1 MRLASVSGEGG
12 PLKRFFIKIPKFLV
26 GFSHFLVDIPF
37 YFIIFVPKTIKLM
50 KPNPQILS
58 RLFTGM
64 SRITPP
70 TTSWRGLF
78 RRIVVL
84 LLAFAWSTIAFTQTM
99 VSSWSTLSDAMKTN
113 NANIKLSGN
122 CIAGAGDTYLHVP
135 AGYTVTL
142 DLNGFTI
149 DRNLSNAAESTQWEG
164 CVIRNEG
171 NLTIN
176 DSSGNNSGKIKGG
189 NSSDAGGIYNW
200 KSGSSNDT
208 ATDYGASL
216 TINGGTITGNRT
228 HTGGAITHRYGRLT
242 INNCVISGNTATDRG
257 GGIDLWGSNSVFT
270 MNGGTITNNTS
281 EGKYGEYG
289 GGISFVN
296 GTFNLGTNIITIT
309 GNKDKDNQENN
320 VSFAWNKN
328 VVLTFT
334 GTLNAGTSIGVY
346 NGTTV
351 AKTFTSGLATNN
363 SSRLSCFTSDQNSFT
378 VIKESGEAR
387 LKCVITPSVS
397 MSGWI
402 YGGAA
407 TSPIVS
413 DKGNYDGTVSCS
425 YQKNQ
430 SGDYV
435 TDKPVTAGTH
445 NVKATFPETTD
456 YAGTTATSTYTVS
469 KQSITIKAKD
479 QEITY
484 GNNIAIGTSQVTIS
498 SGSLAS
504 TDQLSSITISKT
516 NNSNTNVGTYNDG
529 ITASGASITIKDGST
544 DKASNYNITYA
555 KGKLTIKKAASSITT
570 APTAAS
576 LTYNGSAQ
584 TLLTNGTGTG
594 GTFYY
599 RLGTTGSWG
608 TSVPTQ
614 TAANNYNVYYYLKGD
629 GNHKD
634 TNSEANPAGPIAVTI
649 NKKALT
655 VTANAKSITYGDAP
669 ANDGVTYSGF
679 VNGESQSVLGGT
691 LSYTYSYSQY
701 DNVGNTYT
709 ITPKGLTSSN
719 YNISFVAGTLTVGK
733 KTVGLTWGSDQLT
746 YNGKTQAPTATATGL
761 VNSDVISVTVTG
773 GQKNVGSSY
782 TATAST
788 LTGTKNGN
796 YALPASNTKS
806 FSIGKAALTVT
817 AKNKTITYGDAPAN
831 DGVEYS
837 EFVNG
842 ESQSVLGG
850 TLTYAYDYAQY
861 GNVGNTY
868 KITPS
873 GLTSSNYDI
882 SFHTGTL
889 TVQQKEVGLNWS
901 TPTTF
906 TYDGSSQAP
915 TATATGL
922 VNSDA
927 IAVSVSGAETNAGNG
942 YTATA
947 SALTGAK
954 SGNYILPAA
963 KTQSFTI
970 NKAALTVT
978 AKDKTIT
985 YGDAP
990 ANDGV
995 EYSGFV
1001 NSETDAVLGGTLA
1014 YAYDYAQYDNVGDNY
1029 KITPSGLTSNN
1040 YAITYNTG
1048 TLTVQQK
1055 PLTITAKDQAISYGT
1070 TIATGTGQVTTEGL
1084 VDGDALTTVELT
1096 ASTSDYTTNGT
1107 ITPSDATTT
1116 NGIGNYAVTY
1126 NDGALT
1132 IGKVVLTITAKDKTI
1147 TYGDSPANDGVTY
1160 SGFTGTDDETVLGG
1174 TLDYDYSYAQYGDV
1188 GDDYTITPKGL
1199 TSNNYAIT
1207 FANGT
1212 LTVNP
1217 KAATVT
1223 PKDGQGKTYGE
1234 DDATLTYTSTG
1245 LVNGDVF
1252 TGVLGR
1258 AAGEDV
1264 GTYAITQGTIAN
1276 ANYNITFTTGKT
1288 FKIDPKTVGITWG
1301 ETLLTYSGTAQ
1312 APEATATGLEDGD
1325 DCHVTVTGAKT
1336 EVGSYT
1342 ATASS
1347 LDNANY
1353 KLPATGLTTDYE
1365 IVDQLVL
1372 AFAADQQW
1380 ATWYGVNNYQ
1390 VPDGMKAYKVT
1401 AVSDTKVTVDA
1412 INYIPAMT
1420 GVLLY
1425 REATDAATAKSNAY
1439 TGATSS
1445 ITSLLKSGSPTP
1457 YRDYILYGNQ
1467 FVLSAVSEIG
1477 AHRCY
1482 LPATG
1487 ASGSRLLDID
1497 TGDGTTGIYFGY
1509 QDASENDRW
1518 YDLQGNR
1525 IEKPQKKGLFILN
1538 GKKVVVK

>member
-1 MRLASVSGEGG
+1 MTNVLADDVSVSTWAA
-12 PLKRFFIKIPKFLV
+12 LK
-26 GFSHFLVDIPF
+26 
-37 YFIIFVPKTIKLM
+37 T
-50 KPNPQILS
+50 
-58 RLFTGM
+58 
-64 SRITPP
+64 
-70 TTSWRGLF
+70 
-78 RRIVVL
+78 
-84 LLAFAWSTIAFTQTM
+84 
-99 VSSWSTLSDAMKTN
+99 AMATN
-113 NANIKLSGN
+113 NSNITLSGN
-122 CIAGAGDTYLHVP
+122 ITASSSDTYLEVP
-135 AGYTVTL
+135 QNCTVTL
-142 DLNGFTI
+142 NLNGKTI
-149 DRNLSNAAESTQWEG
+149 NRNLSSAISSG
-164 CVIRNEG
+164 FVINNNG
-171 NLTIN
+171 TLTIN
-176 DSSGNNSGKIKGG
+176 GSGKIKGG
-189 NSSDAGGIYNW
+189 NN
-200 KSGSSNDT
+200 
-208 ATDYGASL
+208 
-216 TINGGTITGNRT
+216 TG
-228 HTGGAITHRYGRLT
+228 
-242 INNCVISGNTATDRG
+242 
-257 GGIDLWGSNSVFT
+257 
-270 MNGGTITNNTS
+270 
-281 EGKYGEYG
+281 YG
-289 GGISFVN
+289 GGISN
-296 GTFNLGTNIITIT
+296 GKTLIINGCSIEDNSANYGGGIYIANSSATVTINGGSITGNSSTNGGGGIYYYVSTISQNVYSLRISGKVTIT
-309 GNKDKDNQENN
+309 GNTMGQNPNN
-320 VSFAWNKN
+320 VFLYTSSYNTYHTIIDVTAALDNDTRIGITKTPSFNITRGLSGNGTVSNFISDNPDFYVAIVASEARIVDHTVDDTQADRTIVYNLPLHPAGTN
-328 VVLTFT
+328 VTLMGKGTAQLPYQIGSAEQWDAFATIVNDGKYEARGELTADITFT
-334 GTLNAGTSIGVY
+334 GNHIQPGEDSDFSFYHKNPIYQKQYTGTFDGKGHTITLNQQATGGSTGNKSNWGGLFWHTKDGATIKNLKVAGRILSTINGGSIIQNVQSTGTTIVNCQSSVIFESTASPGGLVGHEHASTTLTIKNSLFDGVFNKTTTDDGGGGFVGKQLGSAVINNSY
-346 NGTTV
+346 SIPKSISSNYDSFYSISRPEGNSYVEPTISNCYYLFPSTYTNTVNSQGENASSLSATVICAGLNTEAKDEKNASCTPWVAHNDTVYLATFARYVDIEGWTYGESSKAPTYVGRKGNAAVTLKYKVQGASDATYVTYTPGTTV
-351 AKTFTSGLATNN
+351 LNVGNYTLKASVAAVTDSNGEKWNAWESTM
-363 SSRLSCFTSDQNSFT
+363 DFT
-378 VIKESGEAR
+378 VSKATLTVSGTPTATAEYGTQV
-387 LKCVITPSVS
+387 KDITVSATAVLGETAVAGTWAFPSGNTTVPSVS
-397 MSGWI
+397 STTA
-402 YGGAA
+402 YTATFTPTTGA
-407 TSPIVS
+407 
-413 DKGNYDGTVSCS
+413 GNYNALTTNITPTITQKAVTVS
-425 YQKNQ
+425 
-430 SGDYV
+430 
-435 TDKPVTAGTH
+435 
-445 NVKATFPETTD
+445 
-456 YAGTTATSTYTVS
+456 
-469 KQSITIKAKD
+469 
-479 QEITY
+479 
-484 GNNIAIGTSQVTIS
+484 
-498 SGSLAS
+498 
-504 TDQLSSITISKT
+504 
-516 NNSNTNVGTYNDG
+516 G
-529 ITASGASITIKDGST
+529 ITASNKTYDGNTTATLVYTNASFAGKVGSDDLSVSATGQFASKDVGTGKTVTISNLVLAGASAGNYTIESSSQATTTANISKKDVTVSGII
-544 DKASNYNITYA
+544 ASNKVYDGTNTA
-555 KGKLTIKKAASSITT
+555 TTTSGNASFSGLVSGDALTVSTSGTFNDA
-570 APTAAS
+570 
-576 LTYNGSAQ
+576 NV
-584 TLLTNGTGTG
+584 GTG
-594 GTFYY
+594 
-599 RLGTTGSWG
+599 
-608 TSVPTQ
+608 
-614 TAANNYNVYYYLKGD
+614 K
-629 GNHKD
+629 
-634 TNSEANPAGPIAVTI
+634 AVTI
-649 NKKALT
+649 
-655 VTANAKSITYGDAP
+655 SIL
-669 ANDGVTYSGF
+669 S
-679 VNGESQSVLGGT
+679 LGGT
-691 LSYTYSYSQY
+691 
-701 DNVGNTYT
+701 
-709 ITPKGLTSSN
+709 
-719 YNISFVAGTLTVGK
+719 
-733 KTVGLTWGSDQLT
+733 
-746 YNGKTQAPTATATGL
+746 
-761 VNSDVISVTVTG
+761 
-773 GQKNVGSSY
+773 
-782 TATAST
+782 
-788 LTGTKNGN
+788 
-796 YALPASNTKS
+796 
-806 FSIGKAALTVT
+806 
-817 AKNKTITYGDAPAN
+817 
-831 DGVEYS
+831 
-837 EFVNG
+837 
-842 ESQSVLGG
+842 
-850 TLTYAYDYAQY
+850 
-861 GNVGNTY
+861 
-868 KITPS
+868 
-873 GLTSSNYDI
+873 
-882 SFHTGTL
+882 
-889 TVQQKEVGLNWS
+889 
-901 TPTTF
+901 
-906 TYDGSSQAP
+906 
-915 TATATGL
+915 
-922 VNSDA
+922 
-927 IAVSVSGAETNAGNG
+927 
-942 YTATA
+942 
-947 SALTGAK
+947 SA
-954 SGNYILPAA
+954 
-963 KTQSFTI
+963 
-970 NKAALTVT
+970 
-978 AKDKTIT
+978 
-985 YGDAP
+985 
-990 ANDGV
+990 
-995 EYSGFV
+995 
-1001 NSETDAVLGGTLA
+1001 
-1014 YAYDYAQYDNVGDNY
+1014 DNY
-1029 KITPSGLTSNN
+1029 KLAASGHQTETTANIT
-1040 YAITYNTG
+1040 
-1048 TLTVQQK
+1048 QK